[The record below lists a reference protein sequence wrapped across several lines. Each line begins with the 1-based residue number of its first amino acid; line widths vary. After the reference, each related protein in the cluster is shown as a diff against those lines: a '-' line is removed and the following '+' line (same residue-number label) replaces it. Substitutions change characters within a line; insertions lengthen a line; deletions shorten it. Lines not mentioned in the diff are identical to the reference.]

1 MHRGFPCGVRLIVGA
16 PHSEH
21 GDEVRVRHRAQ
32 RASSSSDGAAASSPH
47 VAQVARS
54 VFTQIEQIGR
64 RVLHSRMPFRM
75 PQTVQRSWG
84 CT

>member
-1 MHRGFPCGVRLIVGA
+1 MVGA

-32 RASSSSDGAAASSPH
+32 SASSPSAGAAASSPH
-47 VAQVARS
+47 LAQFARS
-54 VFTQIEQIGR
+54 VSTQIEQTGR

-75 PQTVQRSWG
+75 PQTVQRS
-84 CT
+84 